1 MRKRNILT
9 LALLVVYLGMV
20 GWCCFGHFS
29 DLPDIGQDNLFGIPM
44 DKVVHFLMFFP
55 FPILCYLAFS
65 GMTGRP
71 RHTVLAVGLVFLAGC
86 LIAAGTKIGQ
96 SFTSY
101 RSGDALDFVADTL
114 ALAISSII
122 VMIIDLRII
131 KTHNKPKCSK
141 ES

>member
-71 RHTVLAVGLVFLAGC
+71 RHTVLAVGLVFSGRLPDRRRDGDRAVIHELQKRRRAGFRGGHAC
-86 LIAAGTKIGQ
+86 AGH
-96 SFTSY
+96 FLHH
-101 RSGDALDFVADTL
+101 RDD
-114 ALAISSII
+114 
-122 VMIIDLRII
+122 
-131 KTHNKPKCSK
+131 H
-141 ES
+141 

>member
-71 RHTVLAVGLVFLAGC
+71 RHTVLAVSLVFLAGC
-86 LIAAGTKIGQ
+86 LIAAGTEIG
-96 SFTSY
+96 SHSRATEAET
-101 RSGDALDFVADTL
+101 RW
-114 ALAISSII
+114 ISWQTRLHWPFPPS
-122 VMIIDLRII
+122 
-131 KTHNKPKCSK
+131 S
-141 ES
+141 